1 MIGGIR
7 PAPSLAIALSIGL
20 AALVAIWRP
29 APLPAMDWLVYDA
42 LTRADTTTARPTTT
56 AVVAIDEASLARL
69 GQWPW
74 PRDVVA
80 ELVDRLST
88 LGATVVAFDVL
99 FAEPER
105 LDAAGDARLAAAFA
119 RVPVVV
125 GHGFTFE
132 APAPP
137 TGCEL
142 HPADLAE
149 RQRGDQPPRAGLFE
163 ATGAI
168 CALPALASA
177 AGASGF
183 INVTPDPDGL
193 LRRMPLLLRYRDR
206 VYPAL
211 PLAAAHRMTGGGAL
225 VLDARADGYLA
236 LTVGGRTVGTDER
249 GRLLVRT
256 GATPA
261 DRDVIPAIDVLEGRV
276 ATQRVQGRAVFVGA
290 TALGLRDVVSTAA
303 DRDVPGVFVHA
314 AVADTLLGGPG
325 FERPELAPLIEVGA
339 AVTAALV
346 IAVTGARYGLTAA
359 LLVATLVAGVAGWS
373 ARRWL
378 IEDGRFLS
386 PFWVWVAG
394 GTSLAVHGLTSLWRE
409 RRRADRERQRRG
421 DAQRLII
428 QALTTLTETRDVDT
442 GRHARRTQE
451 LTRILATALARTPAY
466 RATLDDER
474 IALISTLAPLH
485 DIGKVGVSDAVL
497 RKPGQLTP
505 TEHEEMRRHPGMGY
519 DSLLR
524 AEALAGVHDD
534 EVLQV
539 AKDIVYT
546 HHERWDGS
554 GYPRGLQGQAIPV
567 SGRIVAL
574 VDAYDALVTTRAY
587 RQGVSHEA
595 AVEAVVS
602 GRGTHFDPDLV
613 DAFLTVQEQ
622 FAAAALASPG
632 E

>member
-1 MIGGIR
+1 M
-7 PAPSLAIALSIGL
+7 
-20 AALVAIWRP
+20 
-29 APLPAMDWLVYDA
+29 
-42 LTRADTTTARPTTT
+42 
-56 AVVAIDEASLARL
+56 
-69 GQWPW
+69 
-74 PRDVVA
+74 
-80 ELVDRLST
+80 
-88 LGATVVAFDVL
+88 
-99 FAEPER
+99 
-105 LDAAGDARLAAAFA
+105 
-119 RVPVVV
+119 
-125 GHGFTFE
+125 
-132 APAPP
+132 
-137 TGCEL
+137 
-142 HPADLAE
+142 
-149 RQRGDQPPRAGLFE
+149 
-163 ATGAI
+163 
-168 CALPALASA
+168 
-177 AGASGF
+177 
-183 INVTPDPDGL
+183 
-193 LRRMPLLLRYRDR
+193 
-206 VYPAL
+206 
-211 PLAAAHRMTGGGAL
+211 
-225 VLDARADGYLA
+225 
-236 LTVGGRTVGTDER
+236 
-249 GRLLVRT
+249 
-256 GATPA
+256 
-261 DRDVIPAIDVLEGRV
+261 
-276 ATQRVQGRAVFVGA
+276 
-290 TALGLRDVVSTAA
+290 
-303 DRDVPGVFVHA
+303 
-314 AVADTLLGGPG
+314 
-325 FERPELAPLIEVGA
+325 
-339 AVTAALV
+339 
-346 IAVTGARYGLTAA
+346 
-359 LLVATLVAGVAGWS
+359 
-373 ARRWL
+373 
-378 IEDGRFLS
+378 
-386 PFWVWVAG
+386 WVAG